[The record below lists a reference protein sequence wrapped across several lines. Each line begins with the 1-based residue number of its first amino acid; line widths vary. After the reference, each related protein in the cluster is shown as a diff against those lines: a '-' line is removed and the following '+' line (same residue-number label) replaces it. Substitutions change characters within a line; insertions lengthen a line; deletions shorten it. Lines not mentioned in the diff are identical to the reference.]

1 MNLLKRTTT
10 FFVVTLLLGTA
21 GCTKSSSDAEI
32 TGRVKT
38 AIFNEPGL
46 KGTKVNVSTKEN
58 VVHLGGTV
66 NSRAERAMLI
76 SVARKVDGVKAVNT
90 DLVVAP
96 QQNAGTKPQQNAG
109 TKPKQTAAIKPQ
121 QNAGNKPQQK
131 PRDEARVKQEPPA
144 QIQVRAT
151 PPGAGVPP
159 ER

>member
-1 MNLLKRTTT
+1 MNLLKRTSA
-10 FFVVTLLLGTA
+10 FLVLTLVLGTA

-38 AIFNEPGL
+38 AISNEPGL
-46 KGTKVNVSTKEN
+46 KGTKVSVSTKEN

-90 DLVVAP
+90 DLVVAS
-96 QQNAGTKPQQNAG
+96 QQKPAVKPQQTSA
-109 TKPKQTAAIKPQ
+109 T
-121 QNAGNKPQQK
+121 KPQQK
-131 PRDEARVKQEPPA
+131 PRVEARAKQEPRA
-144 QIQVRAT
+144 QVQVRAT

>member
-1 MNLLKRTTT
+1 MNLLKRTTA
-10 FFVVTLLLGTA
+10 FLVVTLLLGTA

-38 AIFNEPGL
+38 AISNEPGL

-96 QQNAGTKPQQNAG
+96 QQNAGTKSQQNAG

-121 QNAGNKPQQK
+121 QSAGNKPKQG
-131 PRDEARVKQEPPA
+131 VKQEPRA
-144 QIQVRAT
+144 QVQVRAT
-151 PPGAGVPP
+151 APGAGVPP

>member
-1 MNLLKRTTT
+1 MNLLKRTTA
-10 FFVVTLLLGTA
+10 FLVVILVLGTA

-38 AIFNEPGL
+38 AISKEPGL
-46 KGTKVNVSTKEN
+46 KGTKVSVSTNEK

-76 SVARKVDGVKAVNT
+76 SVARKVEGVKAVNT
-90 DLVVAP
+90 DLVVAA
-96 QQNAGTKPQQNAG
+96 QQN
-109 TKPKQTAAIKPQ
+109 AAIKPQ
-121 QNAGNKPQQK
+121 KNAGIKPQQDPGSKPQQK
-131 PRDEARVKQEPPA
+131 PRVEARVKQEPQA
-144 QIQVRAT
+144 QLRAT

>member
-38 AIFNEPGL
+38 AISKEPGL
-46 KGTKVNVSTKEN
+46 KETKVNVSTKEN

-96 QQNAGTKPQQNAG
+96 QQNAGTKPQQNA
-109 TKPKQTAAIKPQ
+109 KPKQTAAIKPQ

-131 PRDEARVKQEPPA
+131 PQVEARVKQEP
-144 QIQVRAT
+144 QVQVRAT